1 MVITSPSPPLTLF
14 GLPAERGRWLLI
26 PLGIAVLL
34 CLGTLYTW
42 SIFRKPLEADLGI
55 GATESL
61 LPYTVALVFYAA
73 LMPIAGFYIPRL
85 GPRPVAGLG
94 GLVVGAGYIL
104 ASFATHIGA
113 LTLAYGVVAGTGVGI
128 TYGVPMAV
136 VARWFPERKGLAVG
150 STIVGFGLSPLVT
163 APLANGLITEVGVR
177 LTLRILGLVFMAVIL
192 AIATTLKFPPRDW
205 QPASAQRPQAVTAA
219 PRHYPTHLIRSRT
232 FYGLW
237 ICYAIGT
244 LVGLSAIGISS
255 PVGEEIIQLDP
266 TLAASSVALFAL
278 FNGLSRPLFGWL
290 SDRFRPH
297 HMAIASYSLV
307 IVACI
312 LMVNAGPGQVVTYL
326 VAFCL
331 FWFCL
336 GGWLAMAPALTLR
349 LFNPDQYA
357 QNYGIVFTA
366 YGVGAL
372 IGTLSAGQIRDWFG
386 SYIYAFYPMAGL
398 AVVGM
403 AIATTLLKP
412 SSPRAKDSS

>member
-1 MVITSPSPPLTLF
+1 MAVTSPDSSLTLF

-26 PLGIAVLL
+26 PLGIVVLL
-34 CLGTLYTW
+34 CLGTVYAW

-73 LMPIAGFYIPRL
+73 LMPVAGFYIPRL
-85 GPRPVAGLG
+85 GPRLVAALG

-104 ASFATHIGA
+104 ASFAPQIGT
-113 LTLAYGVVAGTGVGI
+113 LTLAYGVIAGTGVGI

-150 STIVGFGLSPLVT
+150 STIVGFGLSPLIT
-163 APLANGLITEVGVR
+163 APLANGLIEDFGVR
-177 LTLRILGLVFMAVIL
+177 LTLRLLGLMFAVVIL
-192 AIATTLKFPPRDW
+192 AIATSLKFPPRDW
-205 QPASAQRPQAVTAA
+205 QPALPQGTQGSTAGP
-219 PRHYPTHLIRSRT
+219 PRYPARMVRSRT

-255 PVGEEIIQLDP
+255 PVGEEIIRLDP

-278 FNGLSRPLFGWL
+278 FNGLSRPLFGWM

-297 HMAIASYSLV
+297 HMAIATYSLV

-312 LMVNAGPGQVVTYL
+312 LMANARSGQVATYL

-357 QNYGIVFTA
+357 QNYGVVFTA

-372 IGTLSAGQIRDWFG
+372 VGTLSTGQIRDWFG
-386 SYIYAFYPMAGL
+386 SYTYAFYPMAGL
-398 AVVGM
+398 AVMGM
-403 AIATTLLKP
+403 AIALTLLRP
-412 SSPRAKDSS
+412 SPPRANGHG